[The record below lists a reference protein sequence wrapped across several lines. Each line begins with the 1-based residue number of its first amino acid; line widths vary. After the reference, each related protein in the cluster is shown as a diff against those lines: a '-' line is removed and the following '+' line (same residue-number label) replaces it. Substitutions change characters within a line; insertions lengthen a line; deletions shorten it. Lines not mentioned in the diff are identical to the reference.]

1 MLMDYDSF
9 PNPLELMKKPEYDPD
24 GEMSFEDR
32 LRLSL
37 YYVVVFL
44 VSLLITLALCTF
56 ACAFFYS
63 CATPK
68 VVEQH
73 HHHYQ
78 SADTLSVQAQVD
90 ARLQSWHQQMD
101 SVWQERFSAFSSE
114 WYSRSDEKE
123 VTTETVT
130 TVTDSLG
137 RTIRNEQR
145 TISRDISREQHQ
157 MEQRLM
163 REYDERL
170 RLTVDSID
178 GIWQQR
184 FDFLQ
189 AHWEQTDSSSNVQT
203 PVAVDQ
209 DNRPW
214 YLRWWSALKFI
225 AVGCVLAVILFLCWY
240 LRRKP

>member
-1 MLMDYDSF
+1 MMYDY
-9 PNPLELMKKPEYDPD
+9 NPFNPIELLQHKPEEDPVKD
-24 GEMSFEDR
+24 MSYEER
-32 LRLSL
+32 LRLAFTHA
-37 YYVVVFL
+37 VVFL
-44 VSLLITLALCTF
+44 VMLILTLVVCCVIGVLF
-56 ACAFFYS
+56 SS

-73 HHHYQ
+73 HHHHYE
-78 SADTLSVQAQVD
+78 ADTMAVQAQVD

-101 SVWQERFSAFSSE
+101 AAWQERLGA
-114 WYSRSDEKE
+114 YSMELWHNSHETE
-123 VTTETVT
+123 VTNETVT